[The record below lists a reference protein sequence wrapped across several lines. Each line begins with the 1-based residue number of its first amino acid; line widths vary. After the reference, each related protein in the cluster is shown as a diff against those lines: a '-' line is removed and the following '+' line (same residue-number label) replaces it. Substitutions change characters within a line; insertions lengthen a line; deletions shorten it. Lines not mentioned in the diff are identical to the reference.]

1 MSYGRSLSARARS
14 RAFVIPLAVALAV
27 SVVLPVAALGSREAT
42 DDARFR
48 IAVFVPGVVEGSPTY
63 EMLVAGVRR
72 AAEERPGTQVRV
84 IEGGFNQAQWPQ
96 SVTALAAS
104 GEHDLIVTSN
114 PSMPEIADEVSRSF
128 PNQRFLVLD
137 GYLSGNPSI
146 ATVLFNQRE
155 QAFLSGY
162 FAGLISSSTMP
173 NARPGVRA
181 GLLAGQ
187 EYPIMNRVIRPSF
200 QLGLQTVDP
209 SGHLDVRVLG
219 NWFDAAAATE
229 LANSMIDNGADV
241 ILTIAGGGNQ
251 GVIAAARAR
260 GAYVLWYDS
269 PGYDE
274 AAGIVIGSTVVHLD
288 RAAHARVLHAIDGTL
303 DYGRGEVLSVAD
315 GYVGFDT
322 EHRHFQR
329 NVPEPVRT
337 RLAAMIQRLRTGNL
351 VLEMPTR
358 F

>member
-1 MSYGRSLSARARS
+1 MRYSGLSRCFRFALAMALMAASALPLSA
-14 RAFVIPLAVALAV
+14 V
-27 SVVLPVAALGSREAT
+27 GSRERP
-42 DDARFR
+42 DDAQFR
-48 IAVFVPGVVEGSPTY
+48 IAVVVPGAVEGSPTY

-72 AAEERPGTQVRV
+72 AAEERPGTDVRV

-96 SVTALAAS
+96 SMTALAAS

-114 PSMPEIADEVSRSF
+114 PSMPEIADEVSQSF
-128 PNQRFLVLD
+128 PDQRFLVLD

-162 FAGLISSSTMP
+162 FAGLVSTSSMS
-173 NARPGVRA
+173 NVRPGARA

-187 EYPIMNRVIRPSF
+187 EYPIMNRVIRPAF
-200 QLGLQTVDP
+200 QLGLQSVEP
-209 SGHLDVRVLG
+209 SGQVDFRVLG

-229 LANSMIDNGADV
+229 LANSMIDTGADV

-251 GVIAAARAR
+251 GVIAAARTK

-269 PGYDE
+269 SGYDE
-274 AAGIVIGSTVVHLD
+274 AAGIVIGSTLVRLD
-288 RAAHARVLHAIDGTL
+288 RAAHERVVQAIDGTL
-303 DYGRGEVLSVAD
+303 EFGRGEVLGVAD
-315 GYVGFDT
+315 GFVDFDT
-322 EHRHFQR
+322 EHRLFQR
-329 NVPEPVRT
+329 DVPATVRT
-337 RLAAMIQRLRTGNL
+337 RLAAMIQRLRTGDL
-351 VLEMPTR
+351 VLEMPTQ